1 MFAALAEAFEEDA
14 GALGDAYIDGLLCR
28 EDLWLIAAWDDG
40 VVAGGLTAHILAMTR
55 SESSEV
61 FLYDIGVRPTSQRRG
76 MGRALVE
83 ALRSDAAAAGL
94 GDVFVPAEN
103 EDVHALDF
111 YRALGGEACAVTHFT
126 FGDLGS

>member
-1 MFAALAEAFEEDA
+1 MFAALAEAFEEDV
-14 GALGDAYIDGLLCR
+14 GTLGDAYVDGLLRR
-28 EDLWLIAAWDDG
+28 EDLWLIAAWDKG
-40 VVAGGLTAHILAMTR
+40 GVAGGLTAHILPMTR
-55 SESSEV
+55 NESSEV

-83 ALRSDAAAAGL
+83 GLRRDAAAAGL

-126 FGDLGS
+126 FRDPES

>member
-1 MFAALAEAFEEDA
+1 MFAVLAEAFEEDP
-14 GALGDAYIDGLLCR
+14 GTLGDVYVDGLLSR

-40 VVAGGLTAHILAMTR
+40 AVAGGLTAHILPMTR

-76 MGRALVE
+76 IGRALVE
-83 ALRSDAAAAGL
+83 RLRRDAATAGL
-94 GDVFVPAEN
+94 ADVFVPAEN
-103 EDVHALDF
+103 VDVHALDF

-126 FGDLGS
+126 FEGP